1 MDRFTYY
8 IQIVGHNRND
18 PIYQRQ
24 REAMVENQI
33 KKRGITDEKILNA
46 MKNVPRHQFMPA
58 GARDSAYQ
66 DRPVPI
72 GHGQTISQ
80 PYIVA
85 RMIDQLELRGGE
97 KILEIGTGM
106 GYQTAVLAE
115 IGSEVYSVERIP
127 ELKKRAEQ
135 IYERLGI
142 ENARLKTG
150 DGTKGWPEHAPFD
163 RIIVA
168 AAAEMVPEM
177 LKEQL
182 ASGGIMIIPVGRH
195 QFGQQLYRI
204 RRNSEHSFTTD
215 PLDYVAFVPL
225 IPDKE
230 E

>member
-1 MDRFTYY
+1 MGQDNNE
-8 IQIVGHNRND
+8 QL
-18 PIYQRQ
+18 YQRQ

-33 KKRGITDEKILNA
+33 KGRGITDTKILNA
-46 MKNVPRHQFMPA
+46 MRQVPRHLFMPS
-58 GARDSAYQ
+58 GARESAYQ

-115 IGSEVYSVERIP
+115 IGEEVYSVERIP
-127 ELKKRAEQ
+127 ELMKRAEQ

-142 ENARLKTG
+142 DNAILKTG
-150 DGTKGWPEHAPFD
+150 DGTKGWPEYAPFD

-168 AAAEMVPEM
+168 AAAETIPEI

-182 ASGGIMIIPVGRH
+182 AVDGIMIIPVGRH

-204 RRNSEHSFTTD
+204 RRNSEQSFTTET
-215 PLDYVAFVPL
+215 LDYVAFVPL

-230 E
+230 G